1 MIDRLDAA
9 APARSAGALRWLL
22 RLLPLALLLCWLLS
36 AVWMSCKRLPPGLH
50 IAGQWQLLPA
60 QSLRFLRDVSAAD
73 ANGAPLV
80 EQQIDPELL
89 GMISQARQMVLL
101 DTGLFGDLPA
111 AGPGASRLRAAPP
124 IAARVVDALL
134 RAKSLNPELSVLLLT
149 DPSTQQMDSAQPL
162 LDRLAVAGVEVL
174 AVDVDRLRAPDA
186 AFASFWDLCCR
197 WWSGAASAP
206 QWPDPLGVGPPGV
219 SLRLWGELRA
229 YQRSHRQVLIADDG
243 AGGVGALIFSRPLN
257 AEAAIHSATALHLSG
272 GALEPLLE
280 SEFAL
285 AQLSGWSDGGAMQ
298 ARSQR
303 LLEQQRL
310 AAVPANRASA
320 RARVVTEG
328 AIAAALVARIDASG
342 NGDRIEIAA
351 LYLSQRELV
360 RALLNAARRGVIVRL
375 LLDPGKDGYGYARS
389 GIPNREVASELVAA
403 SDGAVR
409 VRWYR
414 THGEQFSPGFVLV
427 QSEARAWL
435 MIGTAELS
443 RRDLG
448 DFNLAAAVI
457 TDLPPSAP
465 AAEDA
470 LAWFDMLW
478 YNRASGGTEYTTDA
492 DVYTDA
498 SQLRYWQYRLFEA
511 MGTSFD

>member
-1 MIDRLDAA
+1 MTDRLDA
-9 APARSAGALRWLL
+9 APARSAGALRSLL
-22 RLLPLALLLCWLLS
+22 RLLPLALLFAWLLG
-36 AVWMSCKRLPPGLH
+36 AAWMSFKRLPPGLH
-50 IAGQWQLLPA
+50 IAGQWQSLPGPA
-60 QSLRFLRDVSAAD
+60 PRFLRDLSAAD

-89 GMISQARQMVLL
+89 TMISQARQMVLL
-101 DTGLFGDLPA
+101 DTGLFGDFPA
-111 AGPGASRLRAAPP
+111 AGPEASRLRAAPP
-124 IAARVVDALL
+124 IAAGVVDALL
-134 RAKSLNPELSVLLLT
+134 RARALNPELSVLLLT
-149 DPSTQQMDSAQPL
+149 DPSTQRMDSVRPL
-162 LDRLAVAGVEVL
+162 LERLAVAGVEVL

-186 AFASFWDLCCR
+186 AFASFWNLCCR
-197 WWSGAASAP
+197 WWSGAASSSD
-206 QWPDPLGVGPPGV
+206 WPNPLGVGPAGV
-219 SLRLWGELRA
+219 SLQLWGELRA
-229 YQRSHRQVLIADDG
+229 YERSHRQLLLADDG
-243 AGGVGALIFSRPLN
+243 AGGMSALIFSRPLN

-272 GALEPLLE
+272 SALEPLLE

-285 AQLSGWSDGGAMQ
+285 AQFSGWSDGGAMQ

-303 LLEQQRL
+303 LLQQQRL
-310 AAVPANRASA
+310 VVPPANPAAA

-328 AIAAALVARIDASG
+328 AIATVLVARIDAAG
-342 NGDRIEIAA
+342 KGDRIEVAA

-360 RALLNAARRGVIVRL
+360 RALLDAARRGVIVRL

-427 QSEARAWL
+427 QSETRDWL
-435 MIGTAELS
+435 MTGTAELS

-448 DFNLAAAVI
+448 DFDLAAAVI
-457 TDLPPSAP
+457 IDLPADAP
-465 AAEDA
+465 AGMDA
-470 LAWFDMLW
+470 LTWFDMLW

-511 MGTSFD
+511 TGIAFD